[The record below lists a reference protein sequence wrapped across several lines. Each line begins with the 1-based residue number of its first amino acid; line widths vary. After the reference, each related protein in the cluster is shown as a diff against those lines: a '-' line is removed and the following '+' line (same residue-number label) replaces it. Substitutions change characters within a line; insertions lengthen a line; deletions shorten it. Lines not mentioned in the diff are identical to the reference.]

1 MSLLWILSF
10 QHFSHQALGTSGS
23 WPIRL
28 NSEGL
33 TFVKVE
39 TFFPFLLHIAKIPI
53 YMNGPEQGSIS
64 MAAQTS
70 SWHTDICHA
79 GKLDL
84 GQQLSEQ

>member
-10 QHFSHQALGTSGS
+10 QHFSHRALGTSGS

-28 NSEGL
+28 NSEGS

-39 TFFPFLLHIAKIPI
+39 TFFLLHIAKIPI

-79 GKLDL
+79 GKFVL